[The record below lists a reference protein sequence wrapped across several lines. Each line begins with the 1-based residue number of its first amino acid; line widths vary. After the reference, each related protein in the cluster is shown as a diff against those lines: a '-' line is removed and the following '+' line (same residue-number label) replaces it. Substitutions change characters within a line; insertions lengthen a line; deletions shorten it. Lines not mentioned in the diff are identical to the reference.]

1 MAISRMSLKLFND
14 SGVRAEGAKEMIT
27 QAVDLIVQ
35 VGWSAGG
42 RTMIGVWEVEKELK
56 GGNVQFRQLYKPG
69 DTELLPVA
77 IERRV

>member
-1 MAISRMSLKLFND
+1 MFA
-14 SGVRAEGAKEMIT
+14 

-35 VGWSAGG
+35 VGWVGG
-42 RTMIGVWEVEKELK
+42 KRAMVGVWEVDKILK

-69 DTELLPVA
+69 DMELLPVS